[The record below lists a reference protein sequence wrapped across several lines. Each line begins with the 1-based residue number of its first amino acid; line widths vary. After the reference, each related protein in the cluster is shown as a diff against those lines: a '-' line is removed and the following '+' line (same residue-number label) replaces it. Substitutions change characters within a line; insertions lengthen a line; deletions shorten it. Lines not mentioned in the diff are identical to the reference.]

1 MKEKKLKI
9 TELDNVLSFLMD
21 YKLNKQDLDIF
32 QNDLDVLAKDYGY
45 ADDMEKEFISYLE
58 NKEYPF
64 FGKKEKII
72 EDIKIYGI
80 AQMSKHF
87 LQKYFD
93 DKYFKDFDKIV
104 YSFIRWLIKKEK
116 ILIPEK
122 INTMNFKST
131 VLASYFLEPNTNTA
145 IEKPNK
151 KENSKKTKTKTKGG
165 N

>member
-72 EDIKIYGI
+72 EDIKIYGVSR
-80 AQMSKHF
+80 MSKHF
-87 LQKYFD
+87 IQKYFD
-93 DKYFKDFDKIV
+93 EKYLDFDKIV
-104 YSFIRWLIKKEK
+104 YSFIRWLIKNGK

-122 INTMNFKST
+122 ANTMTFKST

-145 IEKPNK
+145 VEKLNK